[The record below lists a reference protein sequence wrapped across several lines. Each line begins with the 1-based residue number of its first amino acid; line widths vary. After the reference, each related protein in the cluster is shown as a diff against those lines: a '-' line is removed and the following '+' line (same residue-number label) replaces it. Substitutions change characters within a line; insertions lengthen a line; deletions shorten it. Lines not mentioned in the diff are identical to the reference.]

1 MLILIPVSF
10 QILDLLNLAFPID
23 GIYQIAVILVVV
35 PTIFV
40 MLYKIITRCSH
51 HVSEKTFSVVVI
63 TIFAGM
69 IVSSLLYGFFG
80 NESLQPE
87 SISRIK

>member
-10 QILDLLNLAFPID
+10 QIRDLVNLEFPVH
-23 GIYQIAVILVVV
+23 GIYQIAITLVAVPIIVI
-35 PTIFV
+35 
-40 MLYKIITRCSH
+40 MLYKTITRYSH
-51 HVSEKTFSVVVI
+51 YVSDKTFSIIVVVI
-63 TIFAGM
+63 FVGM
-69 IVSSLLYGFFG
+69 ITSSLLFGFFG